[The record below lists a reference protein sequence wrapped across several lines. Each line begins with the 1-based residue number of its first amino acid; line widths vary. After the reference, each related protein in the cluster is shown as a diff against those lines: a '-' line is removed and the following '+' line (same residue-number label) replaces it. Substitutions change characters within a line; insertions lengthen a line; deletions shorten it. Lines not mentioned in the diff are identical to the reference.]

1 MSAHVID
8 RPSGRSDGEEWAENY
23 TELPGGPG
31 ISLIM
36 ESTREG
42 GRGPRLHLH
51 PYAETF
57 VIRRGGAT
65 FTVGAAPLKRP
76 SDRVGELRE
85 IHAHAGQIL
94 VVEAWT
100 PHRFVTDEGGYEAV
114 HIHSATT
121 FEQIMLE

>member
-1 MSAHVID
+1 MNPHIID
-8 RPSGRSDGEEWAENY
+8 RPSGRTDGEEWTENY
-23 TELPGGPG
+23 SALPGGPG

-36 ESTREG
+36 ESTREA

-57 VIRRGGAT
+57 VIRQGGAT
-65 FTVGAAPLKRP
+65 FTVGTAPLASAEDP
-76 SDRVGELRE
+76 VGQLRE
-85 IHAHAGQIL
+85 IHARAGQIL

-114 HIHSATT
+114 HIHSAQT
-121 FEQIMLE
+121 FEQVMLE